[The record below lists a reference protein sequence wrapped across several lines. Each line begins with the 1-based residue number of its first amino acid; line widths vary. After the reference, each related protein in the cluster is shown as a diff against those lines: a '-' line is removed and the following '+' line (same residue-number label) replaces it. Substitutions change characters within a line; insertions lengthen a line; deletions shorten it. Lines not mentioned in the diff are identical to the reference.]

1 MSSSNNDQPERH
13 MNGTQRKYP
22 DLVEKAL
29 ENPKVRAL
37 FETLTAQTSIT
48 FMEVEQGDWTC
59 QTVDG
64 RTHIDVSP
72 TKYPAEALAH
82 ELLHTEIKLAGYRQY
97 TLLGALVPPERLK
110 LYSQVLSML
119 DNELQH
125 HRMFHRF
132 GQLGLAGKRFYN
144 DDDKSTFGEV
154 RKQVET
160 MCATDPAAEFL
171 LQFVSV
177 IALGGSSDERQRKPL
192 RNFIRS
198 RCSADTWLVLLEI
211 ERHIAAWRQAPVS
224 DAKDVIRSILALLVG
239 VDRVW
244 FAEKGVCDLSMGHFV
259 DVPFSEEEA
268 QSYQASC
275 PQ

>member
-1 MSSSNNDQPERH
+1 
-13 MNGTQRKYP
+13 MNGTQGKHP

-37 FETLTAQTSIT
+37 FETIT
-48 FMEVEQGDWTC
+48 TKTRVTFREVKQVEWTC

-64 RTHIDVSP
+64 RTDIDVSP

-82 ELLHTEIKLAGYRQY
+82 ELLHTELKLAGYRQY
-97 TLLGALVPPERLK
+97 TLLGALVPQERRQ
-110 LYSQVLSML
+110 LYSEVLSML

-144 DDDKSTFGEV
+144 DADKSTFGEV
-154 RKQVET
+154 RKQVEA
-160 MCATDPAAEFL
+160 MSATDPAAAFL

-192 RNFIRS
+192 RNFIQS
-198 RCSADTWLVLLEI
+198 RCSAATWRVLLEI
-211 ERHIAAWRQAPVS
+211 ERHIADWRQAPTL

-239 VDRVW
+239 AV
-244 FAEKGVCDLSMGHFV
+244 AGVPSVAVAL
-259 DVPFSEEEA
+259 E
-268 QSYQASC
+268 
-275 PQ
+275 